1 MKSFLILCVLVL
13 CGTIGN
19 AQTKR
24 SLIKISTELAM
35 KKKLST
41 DASSGTRGASVA
53 WHPIQKKYYAVMAGN
68 VKYPAAVFDANGI
81 RLSSDNLTTMA
92 DCRGLWYNAVTKKI
106 EGNQFSDYGWF
117 AYILDAKGIPTDV
130 EETQNEKCQPS
141 DQCAGVYNTENNKVY
156 FLSGSELYEYN
167 ASKCQVEGTIVIHFG
182 KSKSQDISPDE
193 DATVSPEYYNS
204 STLVYTGVKK
214 AEFGFLNPDEGQ
226 IELYDKSTG
235 LLTSILRLPS
245 DAPMEEFFNFAYA
258 NGIFWLFD
266 VEARKWVGY
275 K

>member
-1 MKSFLILCVLVL
+1 MKPLSLLCILVL
-13 CGTIGN
+13 CVTIGN

-24 SLIKISTELAM
+24 SLVKVSTELAM
-35 KKKLST
+35 KKKLPN
-41 DASSGTRGASVA
+41 DEFPGTRGASVA

-68 VKYPAAVFDANGI
+68 VKFPAAVFDAKGI

-106 EGNQFSDYGWF
+106 EGNQYSDYGWF
-117 AYILDAKGIPTDV
+117 TYILDSKGIPKDV
-130 EETQNEKCQPS
+130 EVREEEQCQPS
-141 DQCAGVYNTENNKVY
+141 EQCAGVYSTENNKVY

-167 ASKCQVEGTIVIHFG
+167 AAKCQVEGTTVIHFG
-182 KSKSQDISPDE
+182 KAKKGDISPDE
-193 DATVSPEYYNS
+193 DATLSPEYYNS
-204 STLVYTGVKK
+204 STLVYTGTKK

-245 DAPMEEFFNFAYA
+245 DAPMEEYFNFAYA

-266 VEARKWVGY
+266 IEARKWVGY